1 MAHSLTFPIMN
12 ARQKLGAKRT
22 HVKMH
27 SLFLPVDG
35 RLEHGCAGQ
44 LEHGCAGQ
52 LEHGC
57 WQAAMNMVVLV
68 SLNMVADRLPWTWL
82 CWPAWTCLLTGWA
95 ALNMVELASLNTV
108 VDRHVHAC
116 CNSLFMA
123 WWTNRLEQ
131 RCWNHHD
138 KSTAMFIHDRACCQG
153 MMK

>member
-116 CNSLFMA
+116 CNRLFMA